1 MNLKVFQDII
11 LFDNSKLLNSRLKMT
26 KNKIILFDLDGTLID
41 STEAVYE
48 GFCEAFKHH
57 NKEIPHK
64 ESVSTLIGHTLEDM
78 FHSLGIPKNE
88 CKKYINIYKEHYRK
102 ICNKKTTLLKNAK
115 ESILKADEFAY
126 LGIVT
131 TKTGLYSKALLEHF
145 NVLQYFQCVIGRENV
160 TYAKPDKEPILKALE
175 SFPKNIAKQD
185 IFMIGDTPLD
195 ILAADNAE
203 IKSFG
208 VLSGYSS
215 LELLQKYTNNLAK
228 DSLDAV
234 CKIQHL

>member
-1 MNLKVFQDII
+1 MK
-11 LFDNSKLLNSRLKMT
+11 

-88 CKKYINIYKEHYRK
+88 CEKYINIYKEHYRK

-115 ESILKADEFAY
+115 ESI
-126 LGIVT
+126 
-131 TKTGLYSKALLEHF
+131 
-145 NVLQYFQCVIGRENV
+145 
-160 TYAKPDKEPILKALE
+160 
-175 SFPKNIAKQD
+175 
-185 IFMIGDTPLD
+185 
-195 ILAADNAE
+195 
-203 IKSFG
+203 
-208 VLSGYSS
+208 
-215 LELLQKYTNNLAK
+215 
-228 DSLDAV
+228 
-234 CKIQHL
+234 